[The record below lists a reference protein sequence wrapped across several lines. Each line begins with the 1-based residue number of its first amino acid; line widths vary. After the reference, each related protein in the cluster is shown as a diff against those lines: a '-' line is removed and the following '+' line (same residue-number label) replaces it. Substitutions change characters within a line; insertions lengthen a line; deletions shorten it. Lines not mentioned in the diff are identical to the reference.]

1 MLETMKA
8 EVVVLLC
15 HPSACVRAAAMACV
29 LACYKRLGVGTGY
42 CVLLPMLR
50 PFLTS
55 SDVAVLT
62 ERRLLELLRA
72 PLSRGGPSSPTTLS
86 ICAALALSTPLVNPG
101 SLYRGG
107 KGTFKRGACG
117 PRQEERGPEMPPKTT
132 FAGTAR
138 SPPAWTTA
146 ACLACCSTR
155 SRFT

>member
-107 KGTFKRGACG
+107 KGT
-117 PRQEERGPEMPPKTT
+117 
-132 FAGTAR
+132 
-138 SPPAWTTA
+138 
-146 ACLACCSTR
+146 
-155 SRFT
+155 